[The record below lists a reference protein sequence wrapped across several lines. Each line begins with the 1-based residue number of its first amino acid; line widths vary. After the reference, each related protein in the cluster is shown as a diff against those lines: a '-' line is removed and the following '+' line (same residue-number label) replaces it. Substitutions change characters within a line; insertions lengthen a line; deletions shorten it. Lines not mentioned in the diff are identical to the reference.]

1 MPEAVRVY
9 LETGSFRAA
18 DDVKR
23 ALLSTFRDDFSKYGA
38 RVDYRRL
45 DKVYQALPGLVGS
58 RFRYVRIDRD
68 ERSRDLAPA
77 LDLLCRARVAQRV
90 YRSAANG
97 VPLGAELDE
106 RRTKLLFLD
115 VGLVLT
121 ALGLSALDLEQAGDA
136 MIVGRGAIAE
146 QFVGQHLLYGRAPS
160 VDPDLYF
167 WAREKKGTSSEVDY
181 VVSVGPC
188 VVPVEV
194 KAGATGRLKS
204 LHVFLEQ
211 KGRTLGVRLNSE
223 PPSLLH
229 ERTAVPGSPPIDY
242 QLLSLPLYLVGQLRR
257 LVRETLGRS

>member
-1 MPEAVRVY
+1 MSTHPFPVMLADSTRQRAYNRLRDTRCPSE
-9 LETGSFRAA
+9 EFHFRI
-18 DDVKR
+18 
-23 ALLSTFRDDFSKYGA
+23 T
-38 RVDYRRL
+38 
-45 DKVYQALPGLVGS
+45 LP
-58 RFRYVRIDRD
+58 
-68 ERSRDLAPA
+68 RSWR
-77 LDLLCRARVAQRV
+77 
-90 YRSAANG
+90 
-97 VPLGAELDE
+97 
-106 RRTKLLFLD
+106 
-115 VGLVLT
+115 
-121 ALGLSALDLEQAGDA
+121 ALDLEQAGDA